1 MADDQALNLLRSGV
15 KAWNDWRRD
24 TFGQAQARLAQRWHY
39 KPPSPSAHPDL
50 SYANLPGLNLMNC
63 DLNDCDLSGANLGG
77 ANLTGADMRRV
88 NLRNTD
94 LRGAILDMADLTSAH
109 LVAANLVGAHLH
121 GTLLRQANLSN
132 ANLATSVLVEAD
144 FRGATMNS
152 CSLYASNL
160 IQANFQ
166 SADLRGSD
174 LQSALMVDAVVE
186 DATLSGCLVYGLS
199 AWRLRGIPA
208 EQSDLVITPNDE
220 SRVTVGDLAIAQFVY
235 LLLNNSTIRQVID
248 SISSK
253 AVLILGRF
261 TTDRKSILNAIKQQL
276 QRMNYVP
283 IVFDFEKPTHRD
295 FTETIMTLAG
305 MCMFMIADI
314 TNPKSSPL
322 ELQAI
327 VPNYMVPL
335 VPILQQGEAP
345 FSMFVDLQNKF
356 DWILDVRIY
365 DTEENLI
372 SHLEQGIVRP
382 ALEKHSELLTRKAER
397 LRSVNIT
404 EC

>member
-1 MADDQALNLLRSGV
+1 
-15 KAWNDWRRD
+15 
-24 TFGQAQARLAQRWHY
+24 
-39 KPPSPSAHPDL
+39 
-50 SYANLPGLNLMNC
+50 
-63 DLNDCDLSGANLGG
+63 
-77 ANLTGADMRRV
+77 
-88 NLRNTD
+88 
-94 LRGAILDMADLTSAH
+94 
-109 LVAANLVGAHLH
+109 
-121 GTLLRQANLSN
+121 LRQANLSN